1 MIYTSK
7 IKTIVKKSS
16 FTATDGATMH
26 HYVVTFANGDNKNIF
41 TTKPLIYKEG
51 EDATYEL
58 VDQEKNKAKFVDN
71 KPQTTYTNKDQI
83 IIRQTVIKA
92 ASDFHSGTQ
101 STADD
106 VVKTAQTFLNWIN
119 NG

>member
-7 IKTIVKKSS
+7 IKTIVKSSS
-16 FTATDGATMH
+16 FKTQDGATMH
-26 HYVVTFANGDNKNIF
+26 NYVVTFANGHNPNIYS
-41 TTKPLIYKEG
+41 TKPLPYNEG
-51 EDATYEL
+51 EDATYDL
-58 VDQEKNKAKFVDN
+58 DQAKNKAKFVN
-71 KPQTTYTNKDQI
+71 NQLKTTYTNKDQ
-83 IIRQTVIKA
+83 IKA
-92 ASDFHSGTQ
+92 ASDFHSGTE

>member
-7 IKTIVKKSS
+7 IKTIVKSSS
-16 FTATDGATMH
+16 FKTQDGATMH
-26 HYVVTFANGDNKNIF
+26 NYVVTFANGHNPNIYS
-41 TTKPLIYKEG
+41 TKPLPYNEG
-51 EDATYEL
+51 DDATYDL
-58 VDQEKNKAKFVDN
+58 DQAKNKAKFVN
-71 KPQTTYTNKDQI
+71 NQVKTTYTNKDQI

-92 ASDFHSGTQ
+92 ASDFHSGTE

-106 VVKTAQTFLNWIN
+106 VVKTAHTFLYWIN